1 MKNKHYGKK
10 INIISNKIKWGF
22 NQLAEN
28 YGVTGVQTRI
38 LLFIVEKSKVGEIFQ
53 KDVEKDFNLSRSTV
67 TGVLQLLEE
76 KELIIRTVS
85 KEDARLKKIEV
96 TDEGFRV
103 QRKLKVALL
112 EYEVNLVKGIS
123 EEKLKILVE
132 VLGSIEENIENMEDK
147 W

>member
-1 MKNKHYGKK
+1 MRNKHYGKK

-38 LLFIVEKSKVGEIFQ
+38 FLFIVDRSKDGEIFQ

-76 KELIIRTVS
+76 KGLIVRTVS
-85 KEDARLKKIEV
+85 KEDARLKKIKI
-96 TDEGFRV
+96 TDEGYSV
-103 QRKLKVALL
+103 QRKLKVALK
-112 EYEVNLVKGIS
+112 EYEINLVKGIS
-123 EEKLKILVE
+123 EENLGMMVE
-132 VLGSIEENIENMEDK
+132 VLNSIEKNIEKMEE
-147 W
+147 